1 MKESI
6 AQIFPQGENAIIV
19 EKAAIMQGIALK
31 KEGDLI
37 REEDTIV
44 EEDIGVDQEVTIIG
58 EDIQGQ
64 EVLDQGATEKEV
76 IEDTEDIKVKVEVG
90 AEEVEIVVIMIEAGI
105 VKEAEIIEI
114 NLVEVITALIGVIQE
129 VKEVIIVISKIPK
142 IIKKMKK
149 IIKTEMKI

>member
-6 AQIFPQGENAIIV
+6 VRIFLQGENAIIV
-19 EKAAIMQGIALK
+19 EKAAIMLGIAQK
-31 KEGDLI
+31 KEEDLI
-37 REEDTIV
+37 QEEDTIV

-76 IEDTEDIKVKVEVG
+76 IEDTEDIKVEVG
-90 AEEVEIVVIMIEAGI
+90 AEEVEIVVIMIEAET

-149 IIKTEMKI
+149 IIKMEMKI

>member
-19 EKAAIMQGIALK
+19 EKAAIMLGIALK

-76 IEDTEDIKVKVEVG
+76 IEDTEDIKVEVG

-129 VKEVIIVISKIPK
+129 VKEVIIVNSKILK

-149 IIKTEMKI
+149 IIKMEMKI

>member
-6 AQIFPQGENAIIV
+6 VRIFLQGENAIIV
-19 EKAAIMQGIALK
+19 EKAAIMLGIAQK
-31 KEGDLI
+31 KEEDLI
-37 REEDTIV
+37 QEEDTIV

-76 IEDTEDIKVKVEVG
+76 IEDTEDIKVEVG

-129 VKEVIIVISKIPK
+129 VKVVIIVISKIPK

-149 IIKTEMKI
+149 IIKMEMKI

>member
-19 EKAAIMQGIALK
+19 EKAAIMLGIAQK
-31 KEGDLI
+31 KEEDLI
-37 REEDTIV
+37 QEEDTIV

-76 IEDTEDIKVKVEVG
+76 IEDTEDIKVEVG

-129 VKEVIIVISKIPK
+129 VKEVIIVNSKILK

-149 IIKTEMKI
+149 IIKMEMKI

>member
-6 AQIFPQGENAIIV
+6 VRIFLQGENAIIV
-19 EKAAIMQGIALK
+19 EKAAIMLGIAQK
-31 KEGDLI
+31 KEEDLI
-37 REEDTIV
+37 QEEDTIV

-76 IEDTEDIKVKVEVG
+76 IEDTEDIKVEVG

-129 VKEVIIVISKIPK
+129 VKEVIIVNSKILK

-149 IIKTEMKI
+149 IIKMEMKI

>member
-76 IEDTEDIKVKVEVG
+76 IEDTEDIKVEVG
-90 AEEVEIVVIMIEAGI
+90 AEEVEIVVIMIEAGT

-129 VKEVIIVISKIPK
+129 VKEVIIVNSKILK

-149 IIKTEMKI
+149 IIKMEMKI

>member
-6 AQIFPQGENAIIV
+6 VRIFLQGENAIIV
-19 EKAAIMQGIALK
+19 EKAAIMLGIAQK
-31 KEGDLI
+31 KEEDLI
-37 REEDTIV
+37 QEEDTIV

-76 IEDTEDIKVKVEVG
+76 IEDIEDIKVEVG

-129 VKEVIIVISKIPK
+129 VKEVIIVNSKILK

-149 IIKTEMKI
+149 IIKMEMKI

>member
-64 EVLDQGATEKEV
+64 GVLDQGATEKEV
-76 IEDTEDIKVKVEVG
+76 IEDTEDIKVEVG

-105 VKEAEIIEI
+105 VKEAGIIEI

-129 VKEVIIVISKIPK
+129 VKEVIIVNSKILK

-149 IIKTEMKI
+149 IIKMEMKI

>member
-6 AQIFPQGENAIIV
+6 TQIFPQGENAIIV
-19 EKAAIMQGIALK
+19 EKAAILPGIALK

-44 EEDIGVDQEVTIIG
+44 EGDIGVDQEVTIIG

-64 EVLDQGATEKEV
+64 EVLDQEATEKEV
-76 IEDTEDIKVKVEVG
+76 IEDTEDIKVEVG
-90 AEEVEIVVIMIEAGI
+90 VEEVEIVVIMIEAGI

-129 VKEVIIVISKIPK
+129 VKEVIIVSSKIPK

-149 IIKTEMKI
+149 IIKMEMKI